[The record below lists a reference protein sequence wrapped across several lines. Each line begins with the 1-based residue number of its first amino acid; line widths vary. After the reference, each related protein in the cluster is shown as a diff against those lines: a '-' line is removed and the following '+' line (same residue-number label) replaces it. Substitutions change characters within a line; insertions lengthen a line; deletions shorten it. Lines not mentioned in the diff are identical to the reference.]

1 MMVDAFMAHVC
12 GLVGSCAIA
21 GRPHSTSE
29 AAAIDKA
36 NPYPAMLLLVLLGAI
51 STHDLR
57 PPHRPTLSGCRGSWE
72 LLSREVH
79 QTINGAL
86 SKPARGLPD
95 LAFDLTDYSHVDTI
109 VGVGPDHEPDGM
121 GQRMCVLGLSLVS

>member
-1 MMVDAFMAHVC
+1 MMVDSFMAHVC

-72 LLSREVH
+72 LLIPDVARCMHRAFSKQATLDEVC
-79 QTINGAL
+79 QI
-86 SKPARGLPD
+86 S
-95 LAFDLTDYSHVDTI
+95 I
-109 VGVGPDHEPDGM
+109 VGVGPDSFQ
-121 GQRMCVLGLSLVS
+121 QRMCVLGPALVVLFVKID